1 MDIKFALLIIPLL
14 SACAVQEDSE
24 WGNHQPPITEATITV
39 EPIAPSN
46 IPEANKALETVST
59 PTSIKPDKVIP
70 SIVESPQ
77 QAPTTLAN
85 KVRAE
90 VAVVAKPA
98 TVRKQA
104 AAEIKYGTVN
114 GSVAFLTGSSVV
126 AAPDGAIVTL
136 TNLDSVTSSTKPTVH
151 SVDMKNKTYM
161 PKAMVVNTGDTL
173 VFKNN
178 DPIKHNVFSSSGE
191 NTFDLGTYG
200 FDTQRE
206 ETINAKGVVK
216 VYCNIHPEM
225 ALFIVAN
232 DSQFSMVTDESGD
245 FSFSDVPA
253 GNYLLDVWH
262 VRGALD
268 KKIVVT
274 GNAALNE
281 KIVIDTVRYTPK
293 PHLNKYGEPYKKQ
306 PAILND
312 EFY

>member
-1 MDIKFALLIIPLL
+1 MDIKVALLIIPLL
-14 SACAVQEDSE
+14 SACAAQEDTGRSNE
-24 WGNHQPPITEATITV
+24 QPAVNEATITA
-39 EPIAPSN
+39 EPIASSN
-46 IPEANKALETVST
+46 IPEASKPVETGST
-59 PTSIKPDKVIP
+59 PVLTNPEIVTPNV
-70 SIVESPQ
+70 VESPQ
-77 QAPTTLAN
+77 QAPTPLASIV
-85 KVRAE
+85 KAE
-90 VAVVAKPA
+90 APVMAAPA
-98 TVRKQA
+98 PVKKRTV
-104 AAEIKYGTVN
+104 AEIKYGTVN

-126 AAPDGAIVTL
+126 AVPDGAIVTL
-136 TNLDSVTSSTKPTVH
+136 TNLDAVTSSTKPAVH

-232 DSQFSMVTDESGD
+232 DSQFSVVTDESGD

-274 GNAALNE
+274 GNSELNE
-281 KIVIDTVRYTPK
+281 EIVIDTVRYTPK

>member
-1 MDIKFALLIIPLL
+1 MDIKVALLIIPLL
-14 SACAVQEDSE
+14 SACAAQQDSE
-24 WGNHQPPITEATITV
+24 RGNDQPPIIEATITV
-39 EPIAPSN
+39 EPIAPAN
-46 IPEANKALETVST
+46 IPEASKALETVSRPALIKPEIVPANVVEST
-59 PTSIKPDKVIP
+59 QQALIPLTSIVKAALPVAAG
-70 SIVESPQ
+70 PQ
-77 QAPTTLAN
+77 LV
-85 KVRAE
+85 KKRA
-90 VAVVAKPA
+90 VAV
-98 TVRKQA
+98 
-104 AAEIKYGTVN
+104 INHGTVN
-114 GSVAFLTGSSVV
+114 GSVAFLTDSAVV
-126 AAPDGAIVTL
+126 AVPDGAIVTL
-136 TNLDSVTSSTKPTVH
+136 TNLDAVTSITKPTMH
-151 SVDMKNKTYM
+151 SVDMKNKTYL

-281 KIVIDTVRYTPK
+281 EIVIDTVRYTPK